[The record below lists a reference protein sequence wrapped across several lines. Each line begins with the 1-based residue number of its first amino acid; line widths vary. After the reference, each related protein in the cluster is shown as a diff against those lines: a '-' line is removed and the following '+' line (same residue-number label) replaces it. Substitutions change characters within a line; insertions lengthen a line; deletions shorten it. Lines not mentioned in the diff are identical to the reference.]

1 MGGNFLFLNV
11 LLMGAMCGAGV
22 SGLSYGEVSRA
33 VKELSPP
40 KFQDA
45 NMKVLALGAEAISGG
60 R

>member
-1 MGGNFLFLNV
+1 
-11 LLMGAMCGAGV
+11 
-22 SGLSYGEVSRA
+22 

-45 NMKVLALGAEAISGG
+45 NMKVLALGAEAICSG